1 MNILSSSRLVTFG
14 SNSSSIVVEFSVLHV
29 LFFPQ
34 VVVRSSLFLALQF
47 VSYTCSHYG
56 EIVATVVAQT
66 LIY

>member
-14 SNSSSIVVEFSVLHV
+14 SNSSIGVEFSVLHV

-56 EIVATVVAQT
+56 EIVAIV
-66 LIY
+66 Y